1 MNSRMNE
8 DLAWLR
14 VQDMQREVE
23 NRRLMA
29 GMRRSAGMTARTAK
43 LGLQAVRA
51 LAAFATRRA
60 GAHPV
65 APPVTD
71 SRHHA

>member
-14 VQDMQREVE
+14 VQDVQREVE

-29 GMRRSAGMTARTAK
+29 GAPSGNLAVSTSK
-43 LGLQAVRA
+43 LVGRAIRA
-51 LAAFATRRA
+51 LIASASRGTGTKR
-60 GAHPV
+60 V
-65 APPVTD
+65 APPAIE
-71 SRHHA
+71 SQHHA

>member
-1 MNSRMNE
+1 MNE

-14 VQDMQREVE
+14 VQDVLREVE

-29 GMRRSAGMTARTAK
+29 EAPSGNLAASTVK
-43 LGLQAVRA
+43 LVGRIIRA
-51 LAAFATRRA
+51 LIASASRGTRRER
-60 GAHPV
+60 V
-65 APPVTD
+65 APPAVE

>member
-1 MNSRMNE
+1 MDE

-14 VQDMQREVE
+14 VQDMQREAE

-29 GMRRSAGMTARTAK
+29 RTAASGSARAN
-43 LGLQAVRA
+43 LGVRVVQA
-51 LAAFATRRA
+51 LTRFIWRKIRSER
-60 GAHPV
+60 V
-65 APPVTD
+65 APPAVE